1 MNRIPSS
8 LRQLSRKD
16 FLKGAAVAG
25 LLPLL
30 PRISQAE
37 ASRIGV
43 LEVAPGIFVH
53 VGKYALVN
61 SDNHGDIANLGCV
74 IGSKAVAVI
83 DTGGSFEVGKG
94 FHDAVGQLT
103 DKPIR
108 YVISTHMH
116 PDHVLGNA
124 AFQSSGTE
132 FVAHYKLA
140 AALSARADSYLRTT
154 RQRIGDE
161 AFAGTK
167 IVLPTKAVTD
177 KFDLDLG
184 GRTLTLR
191 ARPTAH
197 TDNDLTIRDSATDTL
212 FLGDLLFSV
221 HIPTIDGSIVGWLK
235 LIPELM
241 REKAARAIPGHG
253 PNSMAWPEAAL
264 AEQRYL
270 ETIAGDVRAMIK
282 SGKTLEQAIATA
294 GRSEKD
300 KWQLFDELNG
310 MNVTAAFT
318 ELEWE

>member
-1 MNRIPSS
+1 MSRIPS
-8 LRQLSRKD
+8 RPRPISRKD

-30 PRISQAE
+30 SRVSVAE
-37 ASRIGV
+37 PDPLGV
-43 LEVAPGIFVH
+43 AEIAPGIFVH
-53 VGKYALVN
+53 VGPYALVN
-61 SDNHGDIANLGCV
+61 AENDGDIANLSCV
-74 IGSKAVAVI
+74 VGEDAVAVI
-83 DTGGSFEVGKG
+83 DTGGSYQVGKA
-94 FHDAVGQLT
+94 FHDAIRQLT
-103 DKPIR
+103 AKPIR
-108 YVISTHMH
+108 YVINTHMH

-124 AFQSSGTE
+124 AFQSAETE

-140 AALSARADSYLRTT
+140 AALSARAESYLRST
-154 RQRIGDE
+154 RARIGED

-167 IVLPTKAVTD
+167 IVLPTKLVTD
-177 KFDLDLG
+177 RLDLDLG

-197 TDNDLTIRDSATDTL
+197 TDNDLTIHDSATDT
-212 FLGDLLFSV
+212 FCLGDLLFSG

-241 REKAARAIPGHG
+241 QEKAARGVPGHG
-253 PNSMAWPEAAL
+253 PKSMSWPDAIL
-264 AEQRYL
+264 PEQRYL
-270 ETIAGDVRAMIK
+270 ETIARDVRAMIK
-282 SGKTLEQAIATA
+282 DGKTLEQAIATA